1 MMTHLLKY
9 EDFKTAL
16 LNGIKNSL
24 PIKYGN
30 HSVELH
36 RITKG
41 NQTFDGICMLD
52 KNEHIAISPV
62 IYAEELYN
70 SYIDGTS
77 MDKVIKTATD
87 LLFGNFE
94 TATDMNLNNIK
105 ESIVPVLT
113 VQKPNENTIHIPF
126 LDMAILFRWIIKRD
140 ENGVFGTMITNEVA
154 KAFELDVDNI
164 LEKAKENMRKIMPVS
179 VMSLKT
185 AIPEYKFSSE
195 DMPVFVL
202 SNKYS
207 IDGAAYFID
216 EVISHQ
222 LYYIFKRDLQN
233 KNAPHLKPCFNDCFK
248 WGVLNF
254 IISQINRFRKSQGKL
269 FISKFI

>member
-1 MMTHLLKY
+1 MTHLLKY

-24 PIKYGN
+24 PIKYRN

-52 KNEHIAISPV
+52 KNENTAISLV
-62 IYAEELYN
+62 VYAEELYN

-77 MDKVIKTATD
+77 MEKVVKTATD

-94 TATDMNLNNIK
+94 TATDMDLDNIK
-105 ESIVPVLT
+105 ENIVPVLT
-113 VQKPNENTIHIPF
+113 AQKPNENTIHIPF

-154 KAFELDVDNI
+154 KAFDLDIDNI
-164 LEKAKENMRKIMPVS
+164 LEKAKGNMRNIMPVS
-179 VMSLKT
+179 VMPLKT
-185 AIPEYKFSSE
+185 AIPEYKFSS
-195 DMPVFVL
+195 DDIPVFVL

-207 IDGAAYFID
+207 IDGAAYILD
-216 EVISHQ
+216 DSVLQQ
-222 LYYIFKRDLQN
+222 LHDIFKKDFYILLPCVHD
-233 KNAPHLKPCFNDCFK
+233 ALIILKVFM
-248 WGVLNF
+248 
-254 IISQINRFRKSQGKL
+254 S
-269 FISKFI
+269 